1 MRFNSQV
8 MKRVM
13 GMDRM
18 DPPPEVVKKFL
29 EANEVSSHQLRA
41 EAGIT
46 PAEAGAKG
54 GDGEKKKKQVM
65 MMISYFESRA

>member
-1 MRFNSQV
+1 

-41 EAGIT
+41 EAVIT
-46 PAEAGAKG
+46 PAEAMAKG
-54 GDGEKKKKQVM
+54 KKKEV
-65 MMISYFESRA
+65 ISHFESRA